1 MPRQRLKRR
10 EKAYTFDVHRP
21 IAGDLVIALSL
32 PQYIHV
38 GEKIMAV
45 VKLQSIRAIR
55 FPNQRVGTSRRILR
69 IGFRRLRRMR

>member
-38 GEKIMAV
+38 GERSW
-45 VKLQSIRAIR
+45 QW
-55 FPNQRVGTSRRILR
+55 
-69 IGFRRLRRMR
+69 